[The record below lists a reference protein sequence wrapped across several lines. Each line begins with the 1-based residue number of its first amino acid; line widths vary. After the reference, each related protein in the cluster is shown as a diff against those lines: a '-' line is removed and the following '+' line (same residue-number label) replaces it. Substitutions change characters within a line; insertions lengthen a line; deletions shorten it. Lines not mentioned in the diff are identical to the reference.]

1 MKKRRITY
9 ATIFLILVLTEV
21 LIALYVHDRIIRPY
35 IGDVIVTALICCLC
49 RTVIPKGIPA
59 LPIYVFV
66 FAALVETAQYFN
78 IVKLLGL
85 ENNAFFSTIIGTSFS
100 HIDLICHGVGCIL
113 FWSAESGVIYF
124 INHRKQNASQ

>member
-1 MKKRRITY
+1 MI
-9 ATIFLILVLTEV
+9 
-21 LIALYVHDRIIRPY
+21 
-35 IGDVIVTALICCLC
+35 
-49 RTVIPKGIPA
+49 IPKGIPA

-100 HIDLICHGVGCIL
+100 HIDLFCYGVGCIL

>member
-1 MKKRRITY
+1 MKKQRITY

-49 RTVIPKGIPA
+49 RTVIPTGIPA
-59 LPIYVFV
+59 LPIYVFI

-100 HIDLICHGVGCIL
+100 HIDLICYGVGCIL